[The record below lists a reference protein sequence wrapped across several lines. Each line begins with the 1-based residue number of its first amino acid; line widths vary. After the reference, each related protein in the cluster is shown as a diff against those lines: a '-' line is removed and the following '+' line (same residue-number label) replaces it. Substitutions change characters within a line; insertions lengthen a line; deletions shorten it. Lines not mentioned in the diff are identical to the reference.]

1 MKYLKKFEEVRFSD
15 VLKIKGESDLSD
27 KIKHEIN
34 KDFDDSKELIDSIIL
49 KNEFLLRK
57 IKLRIQWNNTTNHN
71 LIERIKERTNFKSIE
86 EFNRYFEEKINK
98 IIFREIGK
106 QINEK
111 GRYSLYDKELNF
123 SIIVDINPQEFI
135 RKNIFK
141 IFVFTIL
148 PLRRQENVIK
158 VLDI

>member
-57 IKLRIQWNNTTNHN
+57 IKLRIQWNNTPNHN

-98 IIFREIGK
+98 IIPKEIGK
-106 QINEK
+106 QISEK

-123 SIIVDINPQEFI
+123 SIIVDIDPQEFI

-141 IFVFTIL
+141 IFVFTII
-148 PLRRQENVIK
+148 PLRRQGNVIK

>member
-15 VLKIKGESDLSD
+15 VLKIKSQSDISD
-27 KIKHEIN
+27 KIKDQMN

-57 IKLRIQWNNTTNHN
+57 IKLRIKWNNTPNHN

-98 IIFREIGK
+98 IIPKEIGK
-106 QINEK
+106 QISEK

-123 SIIVDINPQEFI
+123 SIIVDIDPQEFI

-141 IFVFTIL
+141 IFVFTII
-148 PLRRQENVIK
+148 PLRRQGNVIK

>member
-57 IKLRIQWNNTTNHN
+57 IKLRIQWNNTNNHN

-98 IIFREIGK
+98 IIPKEIGK

-141 IFVFTIL
+141 IFVFTII

>member
-57 IKLRIQWNNTTNHN
+57 IKLRIQWNNTNNHN

-86 EFNRYFEEKINK
+86 EFNRYFEQKINK
-98 IIFREIGK
+98 IIPKEIGK

-141 IFVFTIL
+141 IFVFTII
-148 PLRRQENVIK
+148 PLRRQGNVIK